1 MPRPIVKKVAKK
13 IVKKVRSKAA
23 SKAKQ
28 KVKQKA
34 KDELDLRIVAG
45 WIECASSVADALRER
60 CGKRVEG
67 LASDIRFATLSRD
80 VWREHDGKAP
90 ELLALLDRY
99 LETANA
105 QAAALTELVAQLAPY
120 ADLPDEQHV
129 HLEDGTVK
137 VERIHAAN
145 VMSAK
150 D

>member
-1 MPRPIVKKVAKK
+1 MPKPSVKKKVAKK
-13 IVKKVRSKAA
+13 PAKKVRSKATA
-23 SKAKQ
+23 KAK
-28 KVKQKA
+28 KPVKA
-34 KDELDLRIVAG
+34 EVDLQIVAG

-99 LETANA
+99 LDAANA
-105 QAAALTELVAQLAPY
+105 QSTALTELVTQLAPY
-120 ADLPDEQHV
+120 AELPDEQHV

-137 VERIHAAN
+137 VDRIRAAN
-145 VMSAK
+145 VMHAK
-150 D
+150 E